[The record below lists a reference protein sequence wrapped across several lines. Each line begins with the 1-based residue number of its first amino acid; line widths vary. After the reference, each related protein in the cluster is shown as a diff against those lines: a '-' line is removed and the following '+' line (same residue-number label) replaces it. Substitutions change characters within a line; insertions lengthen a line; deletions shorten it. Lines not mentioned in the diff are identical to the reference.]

1 MVIMAKNTNKVTV
14 NEKTLEK
21 LITMCQVQ
29 SKMLEDYAYQMQQ
42 QGYEINVSNRKK
54 IDLIEVC
61 ILKNRKKEH

>member
-1 MVIMAKNTNKVTV
+1 MVIMVKNTNKVTV
-14 NEKTLEK
+14 SQKTLEK

-29 SKMLEDYAYQMQQ
+29 SKMLKNYAEQMQQ
-42 QGYEINVSNRKK
+42 QGYEINNLRKK

>member
-29 SKMLEDYAYQMQQ
+29 SKMLEIMHTKCNNKGTRLMY
-42 QGYEINVSNRKK
+42 
-54 IDLIEVC
+54 
-61 ILKNRKKEH
+61 

>member
-1 MVIMAKNTNKVTV
+1 MAKNTNKVTV

-29 SKMLEDYAYQMQQ
+29 SKMLENYAYQMQQ
-42 QGYEINVSNRKK
+42 QGYEINNLRKK
-54 IDLIEVC
+54 IDLIELC

>member
-1 MVIMAKNTNKVTV
+1 MAKTTNKVTV

-21 LITMCQVQ
+21 LISMCQVQ
-29 SKMLEDYAYQMQQ
+29 SKMLENYAYQMQQ
-42 QGYEINVSNRKK
+42 QGYEINNLRKK

>member
-1 MVIMAKNTNKVTV
+1 MAKTTNKVTV
-14 NEKTLEK
+14 SQKTLEK

-29 SKMLEDYAYQMQQ
+29 SKMLKNYAEQMQQ
-42 QGYEINVSNRKK
+42 QGYEINNLRKK

>member
-1 MVIMAKNTNKVTV
+1 MAKTTNKVTV

-29 SKMLEDYAYQMQQ
+29 SKMLKNYAEQMQQ
-42 QGYEINVSNRKK
+42 QGYEINNLRKK

>member
-29 SKMLEDYAYQMQQ
+29 SKMLENYAYQMQQ
-42 QGYEINVSNRKK
+42 QGYEINNLRKK
-54 IDLIEVC
+54 IDLIELC

>member
-1 MVIMAKNTNKVTV
+1 MVIMVKNTNKVTV
-14 NEKTLEK
+14 SQKTLEK

-29 SKMLEDYAYQMQQ
+29 SKILKNYAEQMQQ
-42 QGYEINVSNRKK
+42 QGYEINNLRKK

>member
-1 MVIMAKNTNKVTV
+1 MIIMAKTTNKVTV

-29 SKMLEDYAYQMQQ
+29 SKMLKNYADQMQQ
-42 QGYEINVSNRKK
+42 QGYEINNLRKK

-61 ILKNRKKEH
+61 ILKNRKKDH

>member
-1 MVIMAKNTNKVTV
+1 MVIMIKNTNKVTV
-14 NEKTLEK
+14 SQKTLEK

-29 SKMLEDYAYQMQQ
+29 SKMLKNYAEQMQQ
-42 QGYEINVSNRKK
+42 QGYEINNLRKK

>member
-1 MVIMAKNTNKVTV
+1 MAKTTNKVTV

-21 LITMCQVQ
+21 LIIMCQVQ
-29 SKMLEDYAYQMQQ
+29 SKMLKNYADQMQQ
-42 QGYEINVSNRKK
+42 QGYKINNLRKK

>member
-1 MVIMAKNTNKVTV
+1 MVIMAKTTNKVTV

-29 SKMLEDYAYQMQQ
+29 SKMLKNYAEQMQQ
-42 QGYEINVSNRKK
+42 QGYEINNLRKK

>member
-1 MVIMAKNTNKVTV
+1 MAKNTNKVTV

-29 SKMLEDYAYQMQQ
+29 SKMLENYAYQMQQ
-42 QGYEINVSNRKK
+42 QGYEINNLRKK

>member
-1 MVIMAKNTNKVTV
+1 MVKNTNKVTV
-14 NEKTLEK
+14 SQKTLEK

-29 SKMLEDYAYQMQQ
+29 SKMLKNYAEQMQQ
-42 QGYEINVSNRKK
+42 QGYEINNLRKK

>member
-1 MVIMAKNTNKVTV
+1 MAKNTNKVTV
-14 NEKTLEK
+14 YEKTLEK

-42 QGYEINVSNRKK
+42 QGYEINNLRKK

>member
-1 MVIMAKNTNKVTV
+1 MAKTTNKVTV

-29 SKMLEDYAYQMQQ
+29 SKMLKNYADQMQQ
-42 QGYEINVSNRKK
+42 QGYEINNLRKK

-61 ILKNRKKEH
+61 MLKNRKKEH

>member
-1 MVIMAKNTNKVTV
+1 MAKNTNKVTV

-21 LITMCQVQ
+21 LISMCQVQ
-29 SKMLEDYAYQMQQ
+29 SKMLENYAYQMQQ
-42 QGYEINVSNRKK
+42 QGNEINVLRKK

>member
-1 MVIMAKNTNKVTV
+1 MAKNTNKVTV

-21 LITMCQVQ
+21 LISMCQVQ
-29 SKMLEDYAYQMQQ
+29 SKMLENYAYQMQQ
-42 QGYEINVSNRKK
+42 QGYEINDLRKK

>member
-1 MVIMAKNTNKVTV
+1 MIIMAKNTNKVTV
-14 NEKTLEK
+14 YEKTLEK

-42 QGYEINVSNRKK
+42 QGYEINVLRKK

>member
-1 MVIMAKNTNKVTV
+1 MAKNTNKVTV
-14 NEKTLEK
+14 YEKTLEK
-21 LITMCQVQ
+21 LITMCQVK

-42 QGYEINVSNRKK
+42 QGYEINVLRKK

>member
-29 SKMLEDYAYQMQQ
+29 SKMLENYAYQMQQ
-42 QGYEINVSNRKK
+42 QGYEINNLRKK